1 MMTDPLADMLT
12 RIRNA
17 NRIERPAVDMPATKL
32 KASVA
37 RVLKDEG
44 FILDYQV
51 GQIVPDEAG
60 HPQFRPLEA
69 GASVPKAVLRVYL
82 KYGPEGE
89 HIIRRME
96 RASRPGRR
104 LYRRHD
110 QLRPVLDGLGIAVLS
125 TSKGVLSD
133 RRARAEKVG
142 GELLCT
148 VW

>member
-12 RIRNA
+12 RVRNA

-32 KASVA
+32 KIHVA
-37 RVLKDEG
+37 QVLKDEG
-44 FILDYQV
+44 FLLDYQV
-51 GQIVPDEAG
+51 GRMAADAQGHKTFRADPD
-60 HPQFRPLEA
+60 L
-69 GASVPKAVLRVYL
+69 SKPKAILRIYL

-89 HIIRRME
+89 RVIRNID

-104 LYRRHD
+104 LYRKST
-110 QLRPVLDGLGIAVLS
+110 QLQPVLSGLGISILS
-125 TSKGVLSD
+125 TSRGVMSD
-133 RRARAEKVG
+133 RRARAQKLG

>member
-32 KASVA
+32 KAAVA
-37 RVLKDEG
+37 QVLKDEG
-44 FILDYQV
+44 FILEYQV
-51 GQIVPDEAG
+51 GMVSVDPSG
-60 HPQFRPLEA
+60 T
-69 GASVPKAVLRVYL
+69 ASFEPTQDFSKPKAVLRVFL

-89 HIIRRME
+89 RVIRNIA

-104 LYRRHD
+104 LYRHTRD
-110 QLRPVLDGLGIAVLS
+110 IRPVLDGLGISILS
-125 TSKGVLSD
+125 TSRGVMSD
-133 RRARAEKVG
+133 RRAKAQKVG